1 MLNIEKIY
9 KDLRA
14 MGFQCEEGTAESS
27 EPSITAVYQT
37 GRGPLEIFAIRA
49 GARFAKPNG
58 TAKYYY
64 KISDAQLIAAAR
76 RTIKAN
82 G

>member
-1 MLNIEKIY
+1 MLNIKKAYE
-9 KDLRA
+9 DLSA
-14 MGFQCEEGTAESS
+14 MGFQCEEKTTESS

-37 GRGPLEIFAIRA
+37 GRGPLEIFAIQA

-64 KISDAQLIAAAR
+64 EISNAR
-76 RTIKAN
+76 LLATARQTIKAN
-82 G
+82 A